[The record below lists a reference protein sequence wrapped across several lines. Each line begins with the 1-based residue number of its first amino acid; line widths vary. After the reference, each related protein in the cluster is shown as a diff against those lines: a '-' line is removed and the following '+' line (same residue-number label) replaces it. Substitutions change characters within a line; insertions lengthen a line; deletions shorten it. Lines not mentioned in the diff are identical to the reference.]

1 MHNRCSQEESLKME
15 PVEAKKTDRV
25 TSEQSS
31 QEAPLHV
38 SANEKSARSTFLS
51 RAVIVSAVV
60 MLVAVSTV
68 LAFIRHKSLAS
79 SEPRNTPTTGENKQT
94 ATKAV
99 FPSGGHVVKLAE
111 WQLQRFQPATVETK
125 AFRIEKTATGKIA
138 FNEDAMTPV
147 FSFYAG
153 RIVWLI
159 AKPGDLVE
167 PGSPLFEIDTP
178 DLMQAESDL
187 LTAQSSLA
195 KAKTTLSL
203 AHRTEDRLH
212 DLYLHKAVAFKEWE
226 QAQSDVKNAESD
238 VRAAE
243 AVLAAVRGR
252 LRVLGKSDAEI
263 ARLEEG
269 HGIDRVARVVSPI
282 AGTITARK
290 VGPGQYVRM
299 DNTEPLFM
307 IADLSTMWMLA
318 NVYETDVP
326 LIKVGQPVEVRILAY
341 PDDVFQARIDYVEAA
356 GDPITH
362 RVNVRCVVENR
373 DQKLKPEMFATFRIV
388 TTSDVHA
395 LAVPLGAVVREGE
408 KTSVW
413 VAQPEGEFV
422 QREVTVG
429 LEQDGYAQILSGL
442 QLGEQVASEGSL
454 FLGNA
459 TKS

>member
-1 MHNRCSQEESLKME
+1 ME
-15 PVEAKKTDRV
+15 PTGTKETYRV
-25 TSEQSS
+25 TSGQCG
-31 QEAPLHV
+31 QEAPLQV
-38 SANEKSARSTFLS
+38 SANEKSAHSTFLS

-60 MLVAVSTV
+60 MLVAAGTV
-68 LAFIRHKSLAS
+68 PAFIRRKSPDS
-79 SEPRNTPTTGENKQT
+79 SEPRNTPTTVENKQI
-94 ATKAV
+94 ATEAA
-99 FPSGGHVVKLAE
+99 FPSAARVVKLAE
-111 WQLQRFQPATVETK
+111 RQLQRFHPATAETK
-125 AFRIEKTATGKIA
+125 AFRIEKAATGKIA
-138 FNEDAMTPV
+138 FNGDAMTPV

-153 RIVWLI
+153 RIVRLI

-187 LTAQSSLA
+187 LTAHSALA
-195 KAKTTLSL
+195 KAETTLNL
-203 AHRTEDRLH
+203 VRRTEDRLH

-263 ARLEEG
+263 ALIESG

-290 VGPGQYVRM
+290 VGPGQYVRT
-299 DNTEPLFM
+299 DNTDPLFQ

-326 LIKVGQPVEVRILAY
+326 LIQVGQSVEMHVLAY
-341 PDDVFQARIDYVEAA
+341 PDEIFQAHIDYVGAA
-356 GDPITH
+356 VDPVTH
-362 RVNVRCVVENR
+362 RVDVRCVVENR
-373 DQKLKPEMFATFRIV
+373 AQKLKPEMFATFRIV
-388 TTSDVHA
+388 TTSAVHT
-395 LAVPLGAVVREGE
+395 LAVPSSAIVHDGE

-413 VAQPEGEFV
+413 IAQPEGEFV

-442 QLGEQVASEGSL
+442 QLGEQVAAEGSL
-454 FLGNA
+454 FLSNA
-459 TKS
+459 VRS